1 MDIGIISLL
10 IGVGLIAL
18 LVVGVPFAFAAG
30 VIATIVAYA
39 NFGLGG
45 FSLLAARTY
54 DLLNGYTLVAVPM
67 FVLMASILERS
78 SMAKELFDAFRVWA
92 GATPGGLAVVT
103 TVVSVILAAT
113 TGIIG
118 GEIVLLGLLALPQM
132 LRLGYDQ
139 RLAIGTICAGGS
151 LGTMMPPSIIL
162 IFYGL
167 TANVSISHLFAAS
180 FIPAL
185 LLALIYIIYILIR
198 CRINPALGPPA
209 PPEERNL
216 SFTQKISLLKGVALP
231 LIIATCVLGSI
242 YLGIASVT
250 ESAAVGAAGMALAAA
265 VRGELTWDM
274 IYQSCKQTMLTCGIV
289 LWLVFGTN
297 SLVGIYNAI
306 GGIQFLQSQFIAL
319 EFGAVGSLAVIV
331 AVFLV
336 LGAFIDWIGIMFL
349 TVPVFLPIITK
360 LGYDPLWF
368 GIVFNVCMQIAYL
381 SPPFGPAAFYLKGVA
396 PKHITIEQIFSALWP
411 FMVLQ
416 CIGLALIMFFP
427 EIALW
432 LPRLIYG
439 GL

>member
-1 MDIGIISLL
+1 MDIGTISLL
-10 IGVGLIAL
+10 IAVGLIVL

-30 VIATIVAYA
+30 FIATVIAYT

-54 DLLNGYTLVAVPM
+54 ELLNGYTLVAVPM

-78 SMAKELFDAFRVWA
+78 GMAKELFNAFRVWA
-92 GATPGGLAVVT
+92 GKTPGGLAVVT
-103 TVVSVILAAT
+103 TIVSVILAAT

-151 LGTMMPPSIIL
+151 LGTMLPPSIIL

-180 FIPAL
+180 LIPGL
-185 LLALIYIIYILIR
+185 LLAFIYIIYILVR
-198 CRINPALGPPA
+198 CRINPVLGPPA
-209 PPEERNL
+209 PPEERNI
-216 SFTQKISLLKGVALP
+216 SFGQKILLLKSVALP
-231 LIIATCVLGSI
+231 LLIAGGVLGSI

-250 ESAAVGAAGMALAAA
+250 ESAALGAAGMAIAAA
-265 VRGELTWDM
+265 IRRELTWEM
-274 IYQSCKQTMLTCGIV
+274 IYGACKQTMLTCGIV

-306 GGIQFLQSQFIAL
+306 GGIQFLQSQFTAL
-319 EFGAVGSLAVIV
+319 DLGGVGSLLVIV

-336 LGAFIDWIGIMFL
+336 LGCFIDWIGIMFL
-349 TVPVFLPIITK
+349 TVPVFLPIIVK

-368 GIVFNVCMQIAYL
+368 GVVFNLCMQIAYL

-396 PKHITIEQIFSALWP
+396 PKHITIEQIFNALWP
-411 FMVLQ
+411 FMLLQ
-416 CIGLALIMFFP
+416 CIGLALIMYFP
-427 EIALW
+427 EIVLW
-432 LPRLIYG
+432 LPRVIYG

>member
-1 MDIGIISLL
+1 MDIGTISLL
-10 IGVGLIAL
+10 IAVGLIAL

-30 VIATIVAYA
+30 VIATIIAYA

-54 DLLNGYTLVAVPM
+54 ELLNGYTLVAVPM

-78 SMAKELFDAFRVWA
+78 GMAKELFNAFRVWA

-103 TVVSVILAAT
+103 TIVSVILAAT

-151 LGTMMPPSIIL
+151 LGTMLPPSIIL

-180 FIPAL
+180 LMPGL
-185 LLALIYIIYILIR
+185 LLALIYIIYILVR
-198 CRINPALGPPA
+198 CRIDPALGPPA
-209 PPEERNL
+209 PAEERNL
-216 SFTQKISLLKGVALP
+216 TFGQKVLLLKSVALP
-231 LIIATCVLGSI
+231 LLIAGSVLGSI

-250 ESAAVGAAGMALAAA
+250 ESAALGAAGMALAAA
-265 VRGELTWDM
+265 VRRELTWEM
-274 IYQSCKQTMLTCGIV
+274 IYEACKQTMLTCGIV

-319 EFGAVGSLAVIV
+319 DLGGVGSLLVIV
-331 AVFLV
+331 TVFLI
-336 LGAFIDWIGIMFL
+336 LGCFIDWIGIMFL
-349 TVPVFLPIITK
+349 TVPVFLPIIIK

-368 GIVFNVCMQIAYL
+368 GIVFNICMQIAYL

-396 PKHITIEQIFSALWP
+396 PKHITIEQIFNALWP
-411 FMVLQ
+411 FMLLQ
-416 CIGLALIMFFP
+416 CIGLALIMYFP
-427 EIALW
+427 EITLW
-432 LPRLIYG
+432 LPRVIYG